1 MNPSLKLH
9 LKCEAYDTSLQNAR
23 HLPQRRAN
31 AVVPRKDG
39 IAVQRVEQVDLPA
52 EGLAA
57 GAKVLS
63 EVQIELVVPR
73 IVQRTRPGQ
82 HDRFGVR
89 AAAGKQSCGGRP
101 GDGPAASC
109 VALQDGAEL
118 YADGHRVTTGELE
131 LVRPGDGEFPLI
143 AESSAVRGVGAGL
156 QVRVE

>member
-23 HLPQRRAN
+23 HLPERRAD

-63 EVQIELVVPR
+63 EVQIELGIPR

-82 HDRFGVR
+82 HDRFRVR
-89 AAAGKQSCGGRP
+89 AAAGKQARGGRP
-101 GDGPAASC
+101 GNGAAASC
-109 VALQDGAEL
+109 VARQDGAEL
-118 YADGHRVTTGELE
+118 YAADQRVTTGEPE
-131 LVRPGDGEFPLI
+131 LARPGDGEFPL
-143 AESSAVRGVGAGL
+143 
-156 QVRVE
+156 